1 MVTKPNKNLE
11 LINFIIQLKI
21 LKYLLKNKNHFTVK
35 ILRNKKQDIN
45 KEKRKNK
52 KKEKRK
58 NKKKEK
64 RKDKIKK
71 NKIGDIIMMKI
82 VGEMKKNF
90 SEILINV

>member
-21 LKYLLKNKNHFTVK
+21 LKYLLKNKIHFTVK

-45 KEKRKNK
+45 
-52 KKEKRK
+52 KEKRK

-90 SEILINV
+90 LEI

>member
-1 MVTKPNKNLE
+1 M
-11 LINFIIQLKI
+11 
-21 LKYLLKNKNHFTVK
+21 K

-45 KEKRKNK
+45 
-52 KKEKRK
+52 KEKRK

-90 SEILINV
+90 LEI